1 MSDYP
6 NPPNEPDWLTEFE
19 DMANDQLGE
28 GSACEQVH
36 PIIESWY
43 TRLLQGEPPASRD
56 SVIQAMSCLATEILY
71 ASPEEILSAVMEHV
85 SEEELAAF
93 IEYVLLR
100 SEGHT
105 SELQSREKLD
115 CRFLLVKN

>member
-6 NPPNEPDWLTEFE
+6 NPPDEPDWLTEFE

-71 ASPEEILSAVMEHV
+71 DSPEEILSAVMEHV

-93 IEYVLLR
+93 IEYVLLVGR
-100 SEGHT
+100 AFEISLRNG
-105 SELQSREKLD
+105 ELDDL
-115 CRFLLVKN
+115 